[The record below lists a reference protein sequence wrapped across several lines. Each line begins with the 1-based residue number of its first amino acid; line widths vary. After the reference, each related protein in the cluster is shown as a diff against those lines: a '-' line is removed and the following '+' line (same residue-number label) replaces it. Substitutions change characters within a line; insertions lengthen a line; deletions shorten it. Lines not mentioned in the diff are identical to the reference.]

1 MQALLASLVFS
12 MSVKDQSFRAAMAT
26 NRQEVRRTRQDFDQ
40 QGAGMVAAMQN
51 AARRVD
57 EAAIRMVDRLKQLGD
72 EVQRAGL
79 VLTVGLSA
87 PLGLLAKAS
96 KDTASDFQA
105 AMNNVHSAIVNAS
118 PDELNKLRE
127 AALSL
132 GPAYGKSAIEAASAI
147 EALAKNGMDAAAI
160 LSGGLESALKLGVLG
175 QTDLASAAD
184 ATTDVLQQFH
194 LSTSRLPDVVDKISG
209 ALDASK
215 LSFNGYK
222 DAIGMVGG
230 IAGGLGYQFED
241 MNTALAAVIP
251 LMTGGSDAGTSFKTF
266 LLSLVPQSKDAEGV
280 MDDLGLSFFDA
291 SKNVRTLSEVA
302 NELHRAL
309 DPLTQKARETALI
322 KMFGTDGMRV
332 ALALMQAGADGI
344 AKVQAQID
352 EASADRKIAILMD
365 GEAAATQRLASAW
378 EKLKIAI
385 GEAGIIQAFTLIKD
399 AAASMLSVIGS
410 GPPWFYK
417 LAVGVGALAASI
429 GPLTLVAVGLAKVAL
444 PLLALR
450 LGPVALGMAA
460 IINPAGVLISLLGRL
475 ALQAGAATMMGRL
488 GTALLGVAGPIGLLI
503 TAMTILLP
511 LLFKKAEAS
520 NVAREAVDAARQ
532 AEDRAKNTALELAAA
547 TDKTREAVLAK
558 AKADRIAAVDAMRK
572 AQADM
577 AAARATY
584 VRAKADAEQASQ
596 VGTGIGDGEGGFGV
610 AQTAATRR
618 AERAAVDFQARID
631 ALTSQQQALATLNTS
646 IAQAEQPTAA
656 KIDMSFDDPDKEKK
670 KKGRDAA
677 RDEANYLDE
686 LGRSRVEL
694 LRAQADLSESA
705 RARYKAD
712 IAGLD
717 EDQASYAR
725 QLEVDKGLTD
735 AKRATLLAA
744 RKQTIEIER
753 QVAAQTLERAL
764 QQESHDLARAENE
777 AQQEALRVRFDA
789 ADSLAGRRDI
799 ALRLLDLQRQQEEA
813 DLDLILATKATA
825 SAEWDNARKR
835 KDQLDGI
842 YADRRAAVER
852 DNEGPGASYMRT
864 LTRSSAAIREDIE
877 AARVDALRGFNQDLT
892 DAIMGT
898 QKLGDAFANMGK
910 RIVGTLLDIAIQQN
924 VIKPMA
930 ERLFGGGSGGS
941 AGGLFGLLGG
951 IFGGSG
957 PNAAVT
963 AAFGTGAGGTVPL
976 VAGDGANGL
985 DAIWKQIGGAFG
997 GFRAKGGG
1005 ISPSDW
1011 YVVGEQG
1018 PELFAP
1024 GVSGTIIPNGG
1035 RGAGPR
1041 QQPAIVQLAV
1051 EEGSLFRPVVRQE
1064 AGAVSV
1070 QTTRTKA
1077 RADARA
1083 QSRRLR

>member
-57 EAAIRMVDRLKQLGD
+57 EAAIAMVDRLKQLGD

-79 VLTVGLSA
+79 VLTVGLSV
-87 PLGLLAKAS
+87 PLAMMGKAS
-96 KDTASDFQA
+96 KDTASDFET
-105 AMNNVHSAIVNAS
+105 AMNLVHSAMVNAS
-118 PDELNKLRE
+118 PGELLKLRD
-127 AALSL
+127 AALTL
-132 GPAYGKSAIEAASAI
+132 GPAFGKSAIEAAGAI
-147 EALAKNGMDAAAI
+147 EALAKSGMDAASI
-160 LSGGLESALKLGVLG
+160 LGGGLESALKLSVVG
-175 QTDLASAAD
+175 QADLTAAAE
-184 ATTDVLQQFH
+184 ATTDIVAQFH
-194 LSTSRLPDVVDKISG
+194 MSASQLPTVVDKVTG

-215 LSFNGYK
+215 MSFDDYRL
-222 DAIGMVGG
+222 AIGQMGG
-230 IAGGLGYQFED
+230 VAGGLGYTFDD
-241 MNTALAAVIP
+241 MNTGLAA
-251 LMTGGSDAGTSFKTF
+251 TASYFSAGSDAGTSFKTF
-266 LLSLVPQSKDAEGV
+266 LTMLNPSSEQAAKVMEKLGIKTAKTRGEFFQANGQAKSLGEIAEVLRQRLGKLS
-280 MDDLGLSFFDA
+280 DA
-291 SKNVRTLSEVA
+291 SMQD
-302 NELHRAL
+302 AL
-309 DPLTQKARETALI
+309 TT
-322 KMFGTDGMRV
+322 MFGTDAMRT
-332 ALALMQAGADGI
+332 AIALMREGSAGI
-344 AKVQAQID
+344 ADMQKQIESVTAQQKLD
-352 EASADRKIAILMD
+352 VLLD
-365 GEAAATQRLASAW
+365 GEAAATQRLASSW
-378 EKLKIAI
+378 EKLKIAF
-385 GEAGIIQAFTLIKD
+385 GEAGILQAFTLMKD
-399 AAASMLSVIGS
+399 AAAGTLAVIGS
-410 GPPWFYK
+410 APPWFFK
-417 LAVGVGALAASI
+417 LG
-429 GPLTLVAVGLAKVAL
+429 VAVGLAAAALGPLTLAAVSLAKIAL

-460 IINPAGVLISLLGRL
+460 IINPVGVLISLLGRL
-475 ALQAGAATMMGRL
+475 ALTAGAATVVGRL
-488 GTALLGVAGPIGLLI
+488 GTALMGVAGPIGLAVTGLSLLI
-503 TAMTILLP
+503 P
-511 LLFKKAEAS
+511 LLMRLSQASVATQQAQEALNADQAKGRDIVMQLATATGKAKEEA
-520 NVAREAVDAARQ
+520 
-532 AEDRAKNTALELAAA
+532 LAH
-547 TDKTREAVLAK
+547 AK
-558 AKADRIAAVDAMRK
+558 ALRT
-572 AQADM
+572 Q
-577 AAARATY
+577 
-584 VRAKADAEQASQ
+584 Q
-596 VGTGIGDGEGGFGV
+596 V
-610 AQTAATRR
+610 
-618 AERAAVDFQARID
+618 
-631 ALTSQQQALATLNTS
+631 QALATARANVLAARTVYMQQR
-646 IAQAEQPTAA
+646 AAEQSGATSTPVGRVLQLINGRDRTGAA
-656 KIDMSFDDPDKEKK
+656 KDLVAANDILSQRMADLDSLDKAIAGAGAAEVPKVDMSFDDPKRERE
-670 KKGRDAA
+670 KKGRDAE
-677 RDEANYLDE
+677 RDEAAYQDE

-694 LRAQADLSESA
+694 LRAQADLTESA
-705 RARYKAD
+705 RTRYAAE
-712 IAGLD
+712 IASLN
-717 EDQASYAR
+717 EDRASYAR
-725 QLEVDKGLTD
+725 QLEIDKGLTD

-744 RKQTIEIER
+744 RDQTIEIQR
-753 QVAAQTLERAL
+753 QVAAQALERAL
-764 QQESHDLARAENE
+764 QQESYDLARAENE
-777 AQQEALRVRFDA
+777 AAQDALRLRFDT

-799 ALRLLDLQRQQEEA
+799 ALRLLDLQRKQEEA
-813 DLDLILATKATA
+813 DIELILATKATA
-825 SAEWDNARKR
+825 SAEWSNARER

-951 IFGGSG
+951 IFGGSR

-963 AAFGTGAGGTVPL
+963 AAFGTGAAGTVPL

-1051 EEGSLFRPVVRQE
+1051 EEGALFRPVVRQE
-1064 AGAVSV
+1064 AGTVAV

>member
-105 AMNNVHSAIVNAS
+105 AMNNVHSAMVNAS
-118 PDELNKLRE
+118 PDEMNRLRE

-160 LSGGLESALKLGVLG
+160 LSGGLEGALKLGVLG
-175 QTDLASAAD
+175 QTELGSAAD
-184 ATTDVLQQFH
+184 ATTDILQQFH
-194 LSTSRLPDVVDKISG
+194 LSTSQLPDIVDKVSG

-266 LLSLVPQSKDAEGV
+266 LLSLKPQSKEAARV
-280 MDDLGLSFFDA
+280 MKDLGLSFFDA
-291 SKNVRTLSEVA
+291 SGNAKSLSEA
-302 NELHRAL
+302 SDLLHRAL
-309 DPLTQKARETALI
+309 DPLTQETRQDALTQ
-322 KMFGTDGMRV
+322 MFGQDGMRV

-475 ALQAGAATMMGRL
+475 ALQAGAATVVGRL

-503 TAMTILLP
+503 TAMAILLP

-596 VGTGIGDGEGGFGV
+596 VGSGVGDGEGGFGV

-618 AERAAVDFQARID
+618 AQLAVADFQARID
-631 ALTSQQQALATLNTS
+631 ALTSQQQALVTLNNS
-646 IAQAEQPTAA
+646 IAQAEKPTAA
-656 KIDMSFDDPDKEKK
+656 KISMSFDDPEKERK

-694 LRAQADLSESA
+694 LRAQADLTESA
-705 RARYKAD
+705 RARYTAE
-712 IAGLD
+712 IASLD

-744 RKQTIEIER
+744 REQTIEIQR

-764 QQESHDLARAENE
+764 QQESYDLAKAVND
-777 AQQEALRVRFDA
+777 QQQDALRAQLDA
-789 ADSLAGRRDI
+789 VDNLSARRDI
-799 ALRLLDLQRQQEEA
+799 ELRLLDLQRQQEEA
-813 DLDLILATKATA
+813 DLDLVLATKATA

-835 KDQLDGI
+835 KEGLDAIFAARRDQVMRGTEGP
-842 YADRRAAVER
+842 AANYMRVLNRSTSAIGEDVER
-852 DNEGPGASYMRT
+852 GGV
-864 LTRSSAAIREDIE
+864 E
-877 AARVDALRGFNQDLT
+877 ALQDLNTGLT

-898 QKLGDAFANMGK
+898 AKLSDAFANMGK
-910 RIVGTLLDIAIQQN
+910 RIVGTLLDIAIQQAL
-924 VIKPMA
+924 IKPLA
-930 ERLFGGGSGGS
+930 NSLFGGSSGG
-941 AGGLFGLLGG
+941 GGLFGSLGS
-951 IFGGSG
+951 IFSSFGGGRASG
-957 PNAAVT
+957 GPVS
-963 AAFGTGAGGTVPL
+963 G
-976 VAGDGANGL
+976 
-985 DAIWKQIGGAFG
+985 
-997 GFRAKGGG
+997 
-1005 ISPSDW
+1005 SEW
-1011 YVVGEQG
+1011 YLVGEQG

-1024 GVSGTIIPNGG
+1024 GVSGTIVPNGG
-1035 RGAGPR
+1035 LGAGGRRGDTYVDLRNSFVDKDLWAKVDSMASYRAKEAYTASAQHTEAALAGVAR
-1041 QQPAIVQLAV
+1041 Q
-1051 EEGSLFRPVVRQE
+1051 
-1064 AGAVSV
+1064 
-1070 QTTRTKA
+1070 
-1077 RADARA
+1077 
-1083 QSRRLR
+1083 RL

>member
-160 LSGGLESALKLGVLG
+160 LSGGLEGALKLGVLG
-175 QTDLASAAD
+175 QAELGSAAD
-184 ATTDVLQQFH
+184 ATTDILQQFH
-194 LSTSRLPDVVDKISG
+194 LSTTRLPDVVDKVSG

-215 LSFNGYK
+215 LSFDGYK

-230 IAGGLGYQFED
+230 VAGGLGYQFED

-266 LLSLVPQSKDAEGV
+266 LLSLKPQSKDAAGV
-280 MDDLGLSFFDA
+280 MKDLGLSFFDA
-291 SKNVRTLSEVA
+291 SGRAKSLSEA
-302 NELHRAL
+302 SDQLHHAL
-309 DPLTQKARETALI
+309 DPLTDETRQDALT

-475 ALQAGAATMMGRL
+475 ALQAGAATVIGRL

-503 TAMTILLP
+503 TAMTVLLP

-596 VGTGIGDGEGGFGV
+596 VGSGIGDGEGGFGV

-618 AERAAVDFQARID
+618 AQRAAADFQARID
-631 ALTSQQQALATLNTS
+631 ALTSQQQALVTLNNS
-646 IAQAEQPTAA
+646 IAQAEKPTAA
-656 KIDMSFDDPDKEKK
+656 KISMSFDDPEKERT

-694 LRAQADLSESA
+694 LRAQADLTESA
-705 RARYKAD
+705 RAQYTAET
-712 IAGLD
+712 ASLD

-725 QLEVDKGLTD
+725 QLEIDKGLTD

-744 RKQTIEIER
+744 REQTIEIQR

-764 QQESHDLARAENE
+764 QQESYDLAKADNE
-777 AQQEALRVRFDA
+777 QRQDALRAQLDA
-789 ADSLAGRRDI
+789 VDNLSARRDI
-799 ALRLLDLQRQQEEA
+799 ELRLLDLQRQQEEA
-813 DLDLILATKATA
+813 DIELILATKATA
-825 SAEWDNARKR
+825 SAEWSNARKR
-835 KDQLDGI
+835 KEGLDAIFAARRDQVMRGT
-842 YADRRAAVER
+842 
-852 DNEGPGASYMRT
+852 EGPGAAYLRVIN
-864 LTRSSAAIREDIE
+864 RSSAALSEDVE
-877 AARVDALRGFNQDLT
+877 RAGVDALGDLNT
-892 DAIMGT
+892 GLADALMGT
-898 QKLGDAFANMGK
+898 AKLADAFENMGK
-910 RIVGTLLDIAIQQN
+910 RIVASLIDIAIQQALIRPLAN
-924 VIKPMA
+924 SLFGAADAAGNRSGGSLAGIGNFFA
-930 ERLFGGGSGGS
+930 RTFGGGRR
-941 AGGLFGLLGG
+941 LGG
-951 IFGGSG
+951 GVS
-957 PNAAVT
+957 
-963 AAFGTGAGGTVPL
+963 
-976 VAGDGANGL
+976 
-985 DAIWKQIGGAFG
+985 Q
-997 GFRAKGGG
+997 
-1005 ISPSDW
+1005 SEW
-1011 YVVGEQG
+1011 YVVGEDG

-1024 GVSGTIIPNGG
+1024 GVNGTVIPNGG

-1041 QQPAIVQLAV
+1041 QKQPIVKLFMD
-1051 EEGSLFRPVVRQE
+1051 EGGLFQPRVQQIS
-1064 AGAVSV
+1064 GGVSV
-1070 QTTRTKA
+1070 QTVRSAGRQNAIRTR
-1077 RADARA
+1077 
-1083 QSRRLR
+1083 QSLA